1 MKKEAASESSDEL
14 RPEYDLSR
22 LKGGV
27 RGKYFGRVA
36 PGMSTLV
43 LIEPDLA
50 AMFPDAEAVNSALRE
65 VAAKRRRTRG

>member
-1 MKKEAASESSDEL
+1 MKKELASESSDEL
-14 RPEYDLSR
+14 RPEYDISQ

-36 PGMSTLV
+36 PGMNTLV

-50 AMFPDAEAVNSALRE
+50 AMFPDAEAVNSVLRE
-65 VAAKRRRTRG
+65 VAAMRRSRG